1 MLFKSQG
8 GNNEWR
14 LNKRALKKAI
24 VLGLI
29 IVVILSVTNAFGIS
43 GTMPESGIEIK
54 IEKEWKGYHC
64 GYTEPLRVVIYTEN
78 QWEEIWK
85 KVQVLRLPVPE
96 LPKIDF
102 EKEMIIAVF
111 MGTRS
116 SGGYEIEI
124 KNISKTEK
132 EIVVGV
138 EEKEPS
144 PDSLRTM
151 ALTSPYH
158 VVIVKRSSLPV
169 RFQSL

>member
-1 MLFKSQG
+1 MTRS
-8 GNNEWR
+8 R
-14 LNKRALKKAI
+14 LQNIK
-24 VLGLI
+24 VLG
-29 IVVILSVTNAFGIS
+29 GITVLLL
-43 GTMPESGIEIK
+43 GIQTAYAVSGIKLK

-78 QWEEIWK
+78 QWDEIWK

-102 EKEMIIAVF
+102 GKEMVIAVF

-144 PDSLRTM
+144 SDSLRTM
-151 ALTSPYH
+151 AVTSPYH
-158 VVIVKRSSLPV
+158 LVIVKRSSLPV